1 MKYGKVVAVGCSY
14 VKGLQESESHF
25 AKVISNHFEAEYVNL
40 GKHGS
45 SNDYS
50 YYRTIE
56 WLNENDI
63 DSLLVVFGLTAVMRI
78 HHWNNIINDH
88 DTLWMSYRGFNPMEK
103 HQILEY
109 GDKFTPLSDLESE
122 ENIRIFGD
130 FYMKYLYNEDFFRK
144 KIEQKLL
151 LLHTLLEKSNSK
163 LIVFNSL
170 DEFEPTQ
177 NCLNFFRFVTEE
189 NNWKSHC
196 VDKHKNE
203 GWEWNGHPSEY
214 ANLDLGKRI
223 INFLGEQNEKI

>member
-1 MKYGKVVAVGCSY
+1 MKYDKVVAVGCSY
-14 VKGLQESESHF
+14 VKGLYESESHF

-40 GKHGS
+40 GSVGS

-63 DSLLVVFGLTAVMRI
+63 DSLLVVFGLTSFMRI

-88 DTLWMSYRGFNPMEK
+88 DTLWMSYKGFNPMEK
-103 HQILEY
+103 KQILEY
-109 GDKFTPLSDLESE
+109 RDKFTPLSDLESE

-203 GWEWNGHPSEY
+203 GWEWKNGHPSEY

-223 INFLGEQNEKI
+223 INFLGEQNG